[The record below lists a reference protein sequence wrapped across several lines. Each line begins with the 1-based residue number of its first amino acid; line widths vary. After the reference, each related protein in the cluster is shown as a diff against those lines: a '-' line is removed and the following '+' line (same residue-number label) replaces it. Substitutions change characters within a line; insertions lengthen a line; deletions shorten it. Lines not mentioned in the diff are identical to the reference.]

1 MRIRSIKP
9 EFWRSKDVTV
19 LSREQRLLFVGIW
32 TYVDDNG
39 VGRDDLA
46 AIIGDLFSDDMMVD
60 PAGTIA
66 YVRKGLVAL
75 AERHLIARYVVDHR
89 GYLKVLKWEAHQRIS
104 HPNEPRYP
112 EPDDAILEEFRKAS
126 GGSPEGLAT
135 GAGEQWS
142 SGTEEQGKAR
152 PRGARISR
160 DWTPSEALL
169 AYVLEKAPS
178 VDALDEAE
186 TFLNYW
192 LAASGKNAIKRD
204 WDATFRNWV
213 KRQHQWKLDK
223 GWHPTPKSGE
233 EYLYQ

>member
-19 LSREQRLLFVGIW
+19 LSREQRLLFIGVW

-46 AIIGDLFSDDMMVD
+46 ALIGDLFSEDMLAD
-60 PAGTIA
+60 PAGTVDF
-66 YVRKGLVAL
+66 VRKGLTAL

-89 GYLKVLKWEAHQRIS
+89 GYLKVMKWEAHQRIS
-104 HPNEPRYP
+104 HPNEARFPD
-112 EPDDAILEEFRKAS
+112 PDDAILEGVRKFS
-126 GGSPEGLAT
+126 GGSLEVLAT
-135 GAGEQWS
+135 GAGEQGS
-142 SGTEEQGKAR
+142 RGAEEQGKTR
-152 PRGARISR
+152 TRGARLSP

-169 AYVLEKAPS
+169 TYVLEKAPS
-178 VDALDEAE
+178 VNAVDEAE
-186 TFLNYW
+186 TFKNYW
-192 LAASGKNAIKRD
+192 QAATGRGAIKLD

-213 KRQHQWKLDK
+213 KRQHGWNVEK
-223 GWHPTPKSGE
+223 GWHPEKPGE